1 MKIKE
6 FLMVYAIGSI
16 GYRFIEILWRGE
28 THWSMGIV
36 GGICFLC
43 MYCIDIVAKAPILQ
57 RALYSTL
64 CVTIVEFISGLI
76 LNIGLGMDVWDYST
90 LKFNLLG
97 QISLLYS
104 VFWYFLC
111 IPAHYLC
118 RIVRHR
124 IFGALPQ
131 KKRHFP
137 KIFERQPNIR

>member
-6 FLMVYAIGSI
+6 FLMVYFIGSI

-43 MYCIDIVAKAPILQ
+43 MYGIDIRAKAPLYL
-57 RALYSTL
+57 RALYSAA
-64 CVTIVEFISGLI
+64 CVTAVEFVSGLI
-76 LNIGLGMDVWDYST
+76 LNIGLGLDVWDYSN
-90 LKFNLLG
+90 LKFNLFG
-97 QISLLYS
+97 QVSLLYS
-104 VFWYFLC
+104 VLWYFLC

-131 KKRHFP
+131 KKRHFT